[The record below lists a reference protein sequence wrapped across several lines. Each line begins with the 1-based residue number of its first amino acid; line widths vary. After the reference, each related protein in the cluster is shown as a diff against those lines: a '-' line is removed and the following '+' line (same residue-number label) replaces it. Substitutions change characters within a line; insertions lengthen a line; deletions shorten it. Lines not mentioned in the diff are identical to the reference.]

1 MEFAPPFLALV
12 AVIVG
17 VVYAQSRK
25 LRRGLV
31 YVMRQSG
38 HCSLGSDVDGAKTR
52 LIGR

>member
-12 AVIVG
+12 ALIVG

-25 LRRGLV
+25 LRNGLV
-31 YVMRQSG
+31 YVMRQRGQS
-38 HCSLGSDVDGAKTR
+38 SLGQGSDNSKER